1 MGSLKWV
8 GGMIGWAFG
17 GPIGAMAGFIF
28 GSLFDG
34 VDLKILEQEASSGTH
49 RHHTRQ
55 GDFALS
61 LIALSAV
68 VMKADGKTLK
78 SELNYVKRF
87 LSNQFGTR
95 ASQEYLKVLQNALK
109 QHINLREVCLQ
120 IRYNME
126 HPARLQLL
134 HYLFGISKADGH
146 VHPKE
151 VKVIEQISNY
161 LGINHRDFQ
170 SIKAMFY
177 KEKDRL
183 FKILEISPNASNEE
197 IKKAYRKMAK
207 KYHPDKLSQLG
218 PEVQKAAKEKF
229 QAIQEAYETLK
240 KRRGFK

>member
-17 GPIGAMAGFIF
+17 GPIGALAGFFF

-34 VDLKILEQEASSGTH
+34 VDIKVLEREASSGRY
-49 RHHTRQ
+49 RHHTGQ

-78 SELNYVKRF
+78 SELDYVKTF
-87 LSNQFGTR
+87 LKNQFGNA
-95 ASQEYLKVLQNALK
+95 ASKEYLKVLKNALQ
-109 QHINLREVCLQ
+109 QHIDLRQVCLQ

-134 HYLFGISKADGH
+134 HYLFGISRADGL

-151 VKVIEQISNY
+151 VKVIEQIANY
-161 LGINHRDFQ
+161 LGISQRDFL

-183 FKILEISPNASNEE
+183 YKILEIPPDASNEE
-197 IKKAYRKMAK
+197 IKKAYRRMAK

-218 PEVQKAAKEKF
+218 PEVKKAAKEKF

-240 KRRGFK
+240 KRKGFK